1 MFGGKMNGAVSA
13 AATPAKQRKQTGRQ
27 AVRHARRATGGE
39 DILGCFIMSSR
50 QAAFYQ
56 LADVLVR
63 GRRMGKLYY
72 LGSRVFLREAHVFCR
87 IGGCMEYEGYN

>member
-1 MFGGKMNGAVSA
+1 
-13 AATPAKQRKQTGRQ
+13 
-27 AVRHARRATGGE
+27 
-39 DILGCFIMSSR
+39 MSSR

-72 LGSRVFLREAHVFCR
+72 LGSRVFLREAEAHVFCR
-87 IGGCMEYEGYN
+87 IGGCTEYEGYN

>member
-1 MFGGKMNGAVSA
+1 
-13 AATPAKQRKQTGRQ
+13 
-27 AVRHARRATGGE
+27 
-39 DILGCFIMSSR
+39 MSSR

-87 IGGCMEYEGYN
+87 IGGCTEYEGYN